1 MARCILAILIKS
13 SQVLV
18 KGSRRMTI
26 VRALHIYF
34 GFKSWSDLHNAYCWN
49 TKSFDPSDI
58 INVLSLHSYDI

>member
-13 SQVLV
+13 SQVLA

-34 GFKSWSDLHNAYCWN
+34 GFKSWSDLHNAY
-49 TKSFDPSDI
+49 KSFDPSDI